1 MEKILSEV
9 EFEVSFLLNKG
20 KINEIQAKLLR
31 SLIESTE
38 SLEIMMKLYPD
49 LSVRKQILKIVQEIS
64 LKIKIPTQTLAEEI
78 SSPLDC
84 YLQSRKRDLLRPSTQ
99 ISHFHINQLD
109 NPDLS
114 EALN

>member
-1 MEKILSEV
+1 MEQILNEV
-9 EFEVSFLLNKG
+9 EFEVSFLLTQG

-38 SLEIMMKLYPD
+38 SVEIMMKLYPD

-64 LKIKIPTQTLAEEI
+64 FKIKIPTQTLAEEI

-84 YLQSRKRDLLRPSTQ
+84 YLQSRKRDHLKPSSQ
-99 ISHFHINQLD
+99 ISHFHINQIE
-109 NPDLS
+109 NSDLS
-114 EALN
+114 EAFN